1 MMDGGLK
8 SFVSSFYQ
16 RPGQGEDKT
25 EMVSILMSFRCPH
38 LPITR
43 TFNKYMTSEGKKK
56 NLWTMSGLTSQM
68 TNEDMSRPHH
78 GYPILEKA

>member
-38 LPITR
+38 LLITR

-56 NLWTMSGLTSQM
+56 NLWDGGKTKTANREMLK
-68 TNEDMSRPHH
+68 
-78 GYPILEKA
+78 YY